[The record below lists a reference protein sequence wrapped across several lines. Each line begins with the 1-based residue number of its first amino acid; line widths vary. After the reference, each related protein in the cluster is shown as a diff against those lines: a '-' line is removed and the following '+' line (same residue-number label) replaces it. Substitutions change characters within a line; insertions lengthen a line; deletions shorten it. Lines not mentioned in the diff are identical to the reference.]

1 MFTLFRLC
9 CVLQEAYKTLGV
21 MIREIDGEKTRG
33 GLLRCST
40 HSRRIVWL
48 CPEHQKSARGTIEND
63 ELDAEDVFLEETPA
77 EISPQISLPVA
88 SSVSGMRE
96 TLGESRPETRSTQL
110 SSPPVSLDVSP
121 KLDDLTVSTVMPDV

>member
-1 MFTLFRLC
+1 M
-9 CVLQEAYKTLGV
+9 LGV
-21 MIREIDGEKTRG
+21 MIREIDAEKTRG

-88 SSVSGMRE
+88 SSVGPSGMRE
-96 TLGESRPETRSTQL
+96 TSGESRPGTRSTQL
-110 SSPPVSLDVSP
+110 SSPPVSIDVSP
-121 KLDDLTVSTVMPDV
+121 KRDDLTVSNLGQCTFYF